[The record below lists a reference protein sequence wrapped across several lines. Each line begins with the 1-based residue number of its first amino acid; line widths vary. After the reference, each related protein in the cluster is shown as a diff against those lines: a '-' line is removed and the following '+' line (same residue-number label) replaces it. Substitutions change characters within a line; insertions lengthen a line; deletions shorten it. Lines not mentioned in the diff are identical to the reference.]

1 MKGFLDRPI
10 GNTQI
15 IFNQIF
21 SVSISSLYFVFFSP
35 FFYSFFC
42 SLCWL
47 SALSLSL
54 SLSLSLPPSLPPF
67 IPFLLWL
74 LVFFSQLLSLLASLS
89 FMLLFPILHWVLISI
104 QFILLSTSCSFELF
118 FYTSFLTILGDVR
131 FSIEIGG
138 GKKGEIPD
146 LFNVAILLKSSQ
158 IKAIY
163 YIRLFYK
170 FLRWGTHLYMSLFPS
185 ICPSVCCTPYL
196 RNCTLSNHTFW

>member
-15 IFNQIF
+15 IFNEIFLFLLSILFFFSLFSTHF
-21 SVSISSLYFVFFSP
+21 SVPCADCLI
-35 FFYSFFC
+35 
-42 SLCWL
+42 
-47 SALSLSL
+47 SLSL
-54 SLSLSLPPSLPPF
+54 SLSLSLPPF

-185 ICPSVCCTPYL
+185 ICPSVCCAPYL